1 MGILRLVCRCYYLL
15 EFACEQISNLLLEVS
30 FASARSPVQRRS
42 NFTSL
47 GTEALVGQAPKTH
60 HSPVLGTEAFRC
72 SPATPQHSGR
82 GNAQSL
88 DLTAL
93 PIGLQCH
100 TNGMMAVHDPG
111 SIRIL
116 NGCVARLMSTA
127 YSNGKAPLKTCP
139 GLLSYNLKSNFNE
152 HNTVGTIIINAY
164 TKQQAP
170 WLPAGT
176 SKACNRLSTAR
187 PTCHAT

>member
-47 GTEALVGQAPKTH
+47 GTRHWLVRPRRH
-60 HSPVLGTEAFRC
+60 NSPVLGTEAFRC

-100 TNGMMAVHDPG
+100 INGMMAVHDPG